1 MTRELWTPDS
11 WRNYPIYQ
19 QPKWPDQAKVDEVLN
34 KISTLPPLVFAGET
48 RALRKK
54 LADVEDGKAFLLQG
68 GDCAEDFSRCNA
80 VNIRETLKVMLQMA
94 VVLTYA
100 GEKPVV
106 KVGRIAGQYAK
117 PRSSDTENVNGLE
130 LPSYRGDIVNNPAP
144 NLESRTP
151 NPERLLEAYFHSTAT
166 LNLLRAYVHGGFA
179 DLHKVHVWNKEF
191 LAGSPEG
198 QRYEALANKIDDAL
212 KFMNACGMTAEQIP
226 QLAETDYYISHEAL
240 ILPYEVA
247 LTRQDS
253 LTGKYYDCS
262 AHMVWIGDR
271 TRQLDGAHI
280 EFFRGIHNPIGMKVG
295 PSMKEDELIEALDV
309 LNPNNEKGRIN
320 LISRF
325 GASKVDDMLP
335 KLVKRV
341 KDEGRNVVWSC
352 DPMHGNTFTATT
364 KFKTRD
370 FKDIASEIKSFFSIH
385 KAEGS
390 VPGGIHLELTGQN
403 VTEVKGGAQK
413 IEDDH
418 LQECYLTN
426 CDPRL
431 NGQQSLEMA
440 FEVAE
445 MIKG

>member
-19 QPKWPDQAKVDEVLN
+19 QPKWPDQAKVDEVLD

-117 PRSSDTENVNGLE
+117 PRSSDTEMVNGLE

-144 NLESRTP
+144 NLDARTP

-212 KFMNACGMTAEQIP
+212 KFMNACGMTADQIP

-440 FEVAE
+440 FEVAD